1 MTMVVLPVVKHA
13 ANHVVVVLRWRVVDR
28 LKLEAPCLTVTPLEF
43 LVVIWLWKPVCQLTE
58 NSRQL
63 DGLDEL
69 TLSACVLLPRDC
81 EKSLAGSGDVLV
93 ELAELVD
100 LLDHGW

>member
-1 MTMVVLPVVKHA
+1 MVVLPVVKHA
-13 ANHVVVVLRWRVVDR
+13 ANHVVVVLRRRVVDR
-28 LKLEAPCLTVTPLEF
+28 LKLEASCLTVTPLEF
-43 LVVIWLWKPVCQLTE
+43 LVVIWLWEPVCQLTE

-63 DGLDEL
+63 NSLDQL
-69 TLSACVLLPRDC
+69 ILSARVLLPWDC
-81 EKSLAGSGDVLV
+81 KESLAGSGNVLI